1 MDADTF
7 VEHYRAYLPLVA
19 KYLARRVDQSQV
31 EDLCAD
37 VFEIAY
43 RKRDQ
48 APVGNELPWL
58 FNIALNV
65 TNNYRRKAGTAQKLI
80 AALPVPVS
88 APSAETVAL
97 DQVELR
103 LAWNQLKP
111 KEQQVLALL
120 AFDGLTISQIAQV
133 LGTSN
138 NSVSIRLNRARTRL
152 GQLLSEVTK

>member
-7 VEHYRAYLPLVA
+7 VEHYRAFLPLVA
-19 KYLARRVDQSQV
+19 KYLARRVDQSLV

-48 APVGNELPWL
+48 APAGHELPWL
-58 FNIALNV
+58 FNIAMNV
-65 TNNYRRKAGTAQKLI
+65 TNNHRRKAGTAERLL

-88 APSAETVAL
+88 APSAEDMAL

-103 LAWNQLKP
+103 LAWNRLKP

-120 AFDGLTISQIAQV
+120 AFEGLSISEIAQT
-133 LGTSN
+133 LKTTN
-138 NSVSIRLNRARTRL
+138 NTVSIRLNRARTRL
-152 GQLLSEVTK
+152 ATFLAETSK